1 MLRTIVV
8 PLDGSPL
15 AERAL
20 DTATALSI
28 PTAARLVL
36 VRVEISYSLAD
47 IPDDQPRAVAVQ
59 RAEHYL
65 AEIEARLIG
74 RGFIVQSDV
83 RCAGRAPEAI
93 VAAATEHAADM
104 IVMTS
109 HGRTGPTHLLFGSV
123 AEGVVAHSPIP
134 VLVERVWQAAQRE
147 LLIANRP
154 RLLVPLDGTELAEAA
169 LEVATGLAD
178 DLDGELV
185 LLNVEVPDDVRDA
198 ERDVQVYLEVTAPE
212 ERFDPHDYLARTEE
226 RLSAS
231 SPDTTVYCEVRRG
244 RPADQIVTIAHEV
257 NAALIVMATHGRT
270 GVDRMIAGSVAGR
283 VIEHAQQPVVLIR
296 PGPWR
301 TQDV

>member
-36 VRVEISYSLAD
+36 VRVEISYSMAD
-47 IPDDQPRAVAVQ
+47 IPDDQARAATVQ
-59 RAEHYL
+59 RSEHYL
-65 AEIEARLIG
+65 AETATRLSS

-93 VAAATEHAADM
+93 VAAATEHGADM

-109 HGRTGPTHLLFGSV
+109 HGRTGLTHLLFGSV
-123 AEGVVAHSPIP
+123 AEGVVAHSRIP
-134 VLVERVWQAAQRE
+134 VLVERVWQAAKRE
-147 LLIANRP
+147 LLIADRP

-185 LLNVEVPDDVRDA
+185 LLKVEVPDDMRDA
-198 ERDVQVYLEVTAPE
+198 ERDVQEHLEATAPD
-212 ERFDPHDYLARTEE
+212 ERFDPHDYLVRTEE

-231 SPDTTVYCEVRRG
+231 SPDMVVYCEVRHG
-244 RPADQIVTIAHEV
+244 RPADQVVITAHEV

-270 GVDRMIAGSVAGR
+270 GVDRIIAGSVAGR
-283 VIEHAQQPVVLIR
+283 VIEHAHQPVVLIR
-296 PGPWR
+296 PGPGR
-301 TQDV
+301 TQDA